1 MKFLS
6 CEVSLYLYKST
17 ILPCMEYIWAG
28 APSCYLD
35 LLDISYKK
43 GCARLLVFHLLLLLN
58 PWPMV
63 EIRPAEVFFI
73 GITLVDVLQNW
84 LKFHFLFFEVGLLV
98 ILVNC
103 MIFLSPFVDVT
114 RMSMSTVAFFAQLGS
129 GILCL

>member
-1 MKFLS
+1 M
-6 CEVSLYLYKST
+6 
-17 ILPCMEYIWAG
+17 W
-28 APSCYLD
+28 
-35 LLDISYKK
+35 
-43 GCARLLVFHLLLLLN
+43 
-58 PWPMV
+58 
-63 EIRPAEVFFI
+63 PAEVFFI